1 MRMSFVFAV
10 GVAVA
15 LVVAAPDA
23 ASLDAE
29 LRAVAALAGEPRIVS
44 AAGVTRDET
53 DVLTI
58 ENPDAFDAASPK
70 RRLVLVGGADG
81 RSADQIVALV
91 RWFKTRAP
99 RALGQQ
105 WSVSALPAASFETTD
120 TQSLSRWVTFQAPDL
135 LVTVGLDP
143 LQSPMASVSLGEGEA
158 IPSLQKLMLAPQVQS
173 PLHSSIAAR
182 VKRRPLDIAR
192 VLARRY
198 PAAPAISYIP
208 ALAWAGALR
217 LGDITGDAS
226 LRARVRG
233 EVKPWI
239 AGEKSLFGERLQ
251 LTSVA
256 GTLIF
261 AEIAAAEGWEPGERA
276 AAAALAEEGV
286 AAAVAEKAPAVP
298 AHGQG
303 WTDDMFMASAVLARS
318 GARRGHETDLDA
330 AARLLIAYAE
340 RLQQPG
346 GLFHHAVDGPAAWG
360 RGNGFAAFGLIETL
374 TRMAPS
380 HPSRPKLL
388 EIYRRQMAAVR
399 DAQAPDGAWRQIIDA
414 PGAYREETATAML
427 TTAMARG
434 VRLGWLDR
442 AYLPAVQRGWRALA
456 AHVTDDGGVVDVC
469 SGTGAGPTRRYY
481 FDRPAVTGGDDRG
494 GAMALIAALEM
505 SELGK

>member
-1 MRMSFVFAV
+1 MPFAS
-10 GVAVA
+10 AVTIA
-15 LVVAAPDA
+15 VTLAVVPQA
-23 ASLDAE
+23 ASLDIE

-44 AAGVTRDET
+44 AAAVTRDEAPI
-53 DVLTI
+53 LTI

-81 RSADQIVALV
+81 KSPEQVIALV
-91 RWFKTRAP
+91 RWFKTRSP
-99 RALGQQ
+99 SALRQQ

-120 TQSLSRWVTFQAPDL
+120 TQSLARWITFQAPDL
-135 LVTVGLDP
+135 LVAVGLDP
-143 LQSPMASVSLGEGEA
+143 LQAPIPSVSLGEGDA
-158 IPSLQKLMLAPQVQS
+158 IPALQKLMLATQNQS
-173 PLHSSIAAR
+173 PLHSSIVAR
-182 VKRRPLDIAR
+182 VKRQPLDVAR
-192 VLARRY
+192 ILAPRY
-198 PAAPAISYIP
+198 PETPATSYIP
-208 ALAWAGALR
+208 ALAWAGALT
-217 LGDITGDAS
+217 LGAILRDDS

-233 EVKPWI
+233 QVKPWI
-239 AGEKSLFGERLQ
+239 AGEKKLFGERVQ

-261 AEIAAAEGWEPGERA
+261 AEIAAADGWEPGERA

-286 AAAVAEKAPAVP
+286 AAATAEKGPAVP
-298 AHGQG
+298 AYGQG

-318 GARRGHETDLDA
+318 GARRGHESDLDA

-346 GLFHHAVDGPAAWG
+346 GLFHHAADGPAAWG

-374 TRMAPS
+374 TRLPPS

-434 VRLGWLDR
+434 VRLGWIDR
-442 AYLPAVQRGWRALA
+442 TYLPSVQRGWRALA
-456 AHVTDDGGVVDVC
+456 AHVTEDGGVVDVC

-494 GAMALIAALEM
+494 GAMALVAALEM
-505 SELGK
+505 HELAK